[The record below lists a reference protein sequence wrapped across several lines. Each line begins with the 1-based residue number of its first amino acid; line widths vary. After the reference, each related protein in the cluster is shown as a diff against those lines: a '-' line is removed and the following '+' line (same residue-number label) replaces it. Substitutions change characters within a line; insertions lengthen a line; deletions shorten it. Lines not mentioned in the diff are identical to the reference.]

1 MVTDFHG
8 AQMISG
14 LEISYASPMGLTI
27 RNELVPRIGSWFLL
41 NQPILRHL
49 TAVACKCHSV
59 SGSDETFLLSF
70 QNSSAIG
77 SGMAGLFITFEG
89 SEACGKS
96 TQVKRLERKLQEMGK
111 KAIVVHEPGSTD
123 IGLAIRHILLHMK
136 ENRAMCPKTELLL
149 FAASRAQLVREVIDP
164 ALASGAVVVSDRFC
178 DSTTVYQGGARN
190 LDPEFVAHLNQFVVD
205 GYRPDRTFVLDL
217 DVEVASRRRTR
228 RVRPVGGGDRIE
240 ELPQEFFMLVRQGY
254 HDLAAKEPDRV
265 KLIDAAP
272 SADEVEVAIWKQLD
286 GLLD

>member
-1 MVTDFHG
+1 M
-8 AQMISG
+8 
-14 LEISYASPMGLTI
+14 
-27 RNELVPRIGSWFLL
+27 
-41 NQPILRHL
+41 
-49 TAVACKCHSV
+49 
-59 SGSDETFLLSF
+59 SF

-96 TQVKRLERKLQEMGK
+96 TQVKRLECKLQEMGK
-111 KAIVVHEPGSTD
+111 KVVVVHEPGSTD

-136 ENRAMCPKTELLL
+136 ENRAMCPETELLL

-164 ALASGAVVVSDRFC
+164 ALASGAVVVSDRFY
-178 DSTTVYQGGARN
+178 DSTTVYQGVARN

-217 DVEVASRRRTR
+217 DVEVANRRRTR

-254 HDLAAKEPDRV
+254 HDLAAKEFGRV

-272 SADEVEVAIWKQLD
+272 SADEVEAAIWKQLD
-286 GLLD
+286 GLFD

>member
-1 MVTDFHG
+1 
-8 AQMISG
+8 
-14 LEISYASPMGLTI
+14 
-27 RNELVPRIGSWFLL
+27 
-41 NQPILRHL
+41 
-49 TAVACKCHSV
+49 
-59 SGSDETFLLSF
+59 
-70 QNSSAIG
+70 
-77 SGMAGLFITFEG
+77 MAGLFITFEG

-96 TQVKRLERKLQEMGK
+96 TQVKRLECKLQEMGK
-111 KAIVVHEPGSTD
+111 KVVVVHEPGSTD

-136 ENRAMCPKTELLL
+136 ENRAMCPETELLL

-164 ALASGAVVVSDRFC
+164 ALASGAVVVSDRFY
-178 DSTTVYQGGARN
+178 DSTTVYQGVARN

-217 DVEVASRRRTR
+217 DVEVANRRRTR

-254 HDLAAKEPDRV
+254 HDLAAKEFGRV

-272 SADEVEVAIWKQLD
+272 SADEVEAAIWKQLD
-286 GLLD
+286 GLFN